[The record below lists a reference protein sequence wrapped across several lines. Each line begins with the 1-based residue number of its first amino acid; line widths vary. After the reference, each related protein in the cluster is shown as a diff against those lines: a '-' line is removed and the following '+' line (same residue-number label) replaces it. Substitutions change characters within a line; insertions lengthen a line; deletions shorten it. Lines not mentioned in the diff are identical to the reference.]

1 MKRPSK
7 IRIAVLT
14 LALAAFCLS
23 PAAGKADYYPWGS
36 SYWPGYTSYYPGY
49 TAGYFP
55 NYWDGYYSGGLYTA
69 GYYPV
74 SWSSY
79 YAPSCGSCGSC
90 GWSGCGS
97 CSYGCGSCGLGCG
110 SCGSGCG
117 SCGVGYGSCGGG
129 YGSCGVGCGT
139 CGVGCC
145 GSSCGTGLACG
156 SCGSGSPTGSDCGG
170 SPPARA
176 GKTKTAPPDADDK
189 FEARPSPTYDDPPTP
204 RSKRKAPPETPPG
217 GGASLDVP
225 GNDTPPPTKFT
236 RDKATDD
243 TKTGTP
249 PAGGD
254 KFTTPVPATK
264 PPAGGGSP
272 AEQPFGANKPTG
284 PAPDQPKQKH
294 APMPNV
300 PGAAADDE
308 ARSGSMASG
317 ARESDVFANNPAL
330 ALQEQPTWSYSG
342 SVSKAQ
348 RPAATRVASVG
359 SPVPRR
365 IKSPVLEPA
374 VRVVQ
379 NVVRN

>member
-1 MKRPSK
+1 
-7 IRIAVLT
+7 
-14 LALAAFCLS
+14 
-23 PAAGKADYYPWGS
+23 
-36 SYWPGYTSYYPGY
+36 
-49 TAGYFP
+49 
-55 NYWDGYYSGGLYTA
+55 
-69 GYYPV
+69 
-74 SWSSY
+74 
-79 YAPSCGSCGSC
+79 
-90 GWSGCGS
+90 
-97 CSYGCGSCGLGCG
+97 
-110 SCGSGCG
+110 
-117 SCGVGYGSCGGG
+117 VGYGSCGGG
-129 YGSCGVGCGT
+129 FGSCGIGCGT

-156 SCGSGSPTGSDCGG
+156 SCGNGCGSSTGSDCGG
-170 SPPARA
+170 SPAPRA
-176 GKTKTAPPDADDK
+176 GKTKSAPPDAEDK
-189 FEARPSPTYDDPPTP
+189 FEARPSPTYDEPPTP
-204 RSKRKAPPETPPG
+204 RKRKAPAETPPGGTG
-217 GGASLDVP
+217 GGASLDAP
-225 GNDTPPPTKFT
+225 GNDSTPPTKFT
-236 RDKATDD
+236 RDKGTDD

>member
-7 IRIAVLT
+7 LRLAVLT
-14 LALAAFCLS
+14 LALAGFCLA
-23 PAAGKADYYPWGS
+23 PAAAKADYYPWGS
-36 SYWPGYTSYYPGY
+36 YYWPSYTSYYPGY
-49 TAGYFP
+49 SAGYFP
-55 NYWDGYYSGGLYTA
+55 NYWDGYYGGGLYTA
-69 GYYPV
+69 GYYPA

-110 SCGSGCG
+110 SCSSGC
-117 SCGVGYGSCGGG
+117 
-129 YGSCGVGCGT
+129 GSCGVGCGT

-156 SCGSGSPTGSDCGG
+156 SCGSGCSTGSDCGG

-176 GKTKTAPPDADDK
+176 GKTKASPPDAE
-189 FEARPSPTYDDPPTP
+189 FEPRPSPTYDDPPS
-204 RSKRKAPPETPPG
+204 RNKRKAPAETPPGGAG
-217 GGASLDVP
+217 GGASLDTP
-225 GNDTPPPTKFT
+225 GNDTPAPTKYT
-236 RDKATDD
+236 RDKGTDD

-249 PAGGD
+249 PAGSD
-254 KFTTPVPATK
+254 KFTTPVPAAK
-264 PPAGGGSP
+264 PSAGGGSP

-284 PAPDQPKQKH
+284 PAPEQPAKKK

-300 PGAAADDE
+300 PGTTGDDE
-308 ARSGSMASG
+308 AQSGSMASG
-317 ARESDVFANNPAL
+317 GRETDVFTNNPAL

-348 RPAATRVASVG
+348 PPVATRVASIG

-365 IKSPVLEPA
+365 IKSSVLEPA

>member
-7 IRIAVLT
+7 LRRAVLT
-14 LALAAFCLS
+14 LALAGFCLT

-36 SYWPGYTSYYPGY
+36 YYWPSYTSYYPGY
-49 TAGYFP
+49 SAGYFP
-55 NYWDGYYSGGLYTA
+55 SYWDGYYSGVYTA
-69 GYYPV
+69 GYYP

-79 YAPSCGSCGSC
+79 YAPSCCGGCGSC

-97 CSYGCGSCGLGCG
+97 CSYGCGSCGVGCG
-110 SCGSGCG
+110 SCGSGC
-117 SCGVGYGSCGGG
+117 
-129 YGSCGVGCGT
+129 GSCGVGCGT

-189 FEARPSPTYDDPPTP
+189 FEARPSPTYDEPPTP
-204 RSKRKAPPETPPG
+204 RNKRKAPAETPPGGAG
-217 GGASLDVP
+217 GGASLDAP
-225 GNDTPPPTKFT
+225 GNDTAAPGKYT
-236 RDKATDD
+236 RDKGTDD
-243 TKTGTP
+243 TKAGTP
-249 PAGGD
+249 SAGGD
-254 KFTTPVPATK
+254 KFAAPVPATK
-264 PPAGGGSP
+264 PAAGGSP

-284 PAPDQPKQKH
+284 PAPEQPTKKK

-300 PGAAADDE
+300 PGAAGDDE
-308 ARSGSMASG
+308 GRSGSMASG
-317 ARESDVFANNPAL
+317 DRASDVFANNPAL

-342 SVSKAQ
+342 SISKSQ
-348 RPAATRVASVG
+348 RAAATRVASIG

-374 VRVVQ
+374 VQVVQ